1 METTQKRKKT
11 RRHLSS
17 FQIIIMGFA
26 AAILV
31 GSLLLML
38 PIATIDRQGACFE
51 DALFTATSAMCVTG
65 LIVQDTATYWSY
77 FGQAVIISLIQVGGL
92 GVITLAMAIT
102 TISGRK
108 IGIMQ
113 RNTMQEAIS
122 APPYGRNCP
131 ADRIYPEGYSLH
143 GADLRSHHVPCLL
156 PGVRPG
162 EGDLVLH
169 FPFHIGILQRWI

>member
-122 APPYGRNCP
+122 APRMGGIVRLTGFILKVTACTELIC
-131 ADRIYPEGYSLH
+131 A
-143 GADLRSHHVPCLL
+143 SHHVPCLL